1 MLKLNEATINKLLP
15 RSLAHDDFVAALADA
30 FEIQMREL
38 YGEIKEKHNLQ
49 NIDGIEEKLLDY
61 IAFERHVDFYEYDT
75 SIKRKRELIKRA
87 ARHHRKKGTAWAVE
101 DVVKVFYKNA
111 RVTEWWEFDGDPYH
125 FNIEVTAAGAVGES
139 GKNARDQIIK
149 MVRAVKNERSWLEAF
164 LLDIGEDTI
173 ELHDITYHYP
183 VFFKYCNHV
192 RGSMHMQE
200 YKADEINIENKTYDY
215 PVRFFACEIKSML
228 FSDKEHIQ
236 EQSYQYPVIFGTCGE
251 MNPINASFQE
261 QKYEGDI
268 RDETYMFLQKLN
280 TCGEFVCE

>member
-1 MLKLNEATINKLLP
+1 MINLYENTFLREIPSNLKNDKRVIHLADSLQNSLDVMIEWLDKINYRTNIENLPDEIIEHLIWESHIEHNEGL
-15 RSLAHDDFVAALADA
+15 ALATT
-30 FEIQMREL
+30 REQK
-38 YGEIKEKHNLQ
+38 IN
-49 NIDGIEEKLLDY
+49 
-61 IAFERHVDFYEYDT
+61 
-75 SIKRKRELIKRA
+75 LIKKA
-87 ARHHRKKGTAWAVE
+87 VGLHRIKGTPAAIENVLE
-101 DVVKVFYKNA
+101 TIGLKG
-111 RVTEWWEFDGDPYH
+111 RVIEWWEEGLLPYN
-125 FNIEVTAAGAVGES
+125 FFVEMDLKKKIGNIDHVKAMILEYKNVRSEFAGFVLL
-139 GKNARDQIIK
+139 
-149 MVRAVKNERSWLEAF
+149 LEEN
-164 LLDIGEDTI
+164 LVIVV
-173 ELHDITYHYP
+173 DITYHYP

-228 FSDKEHIQ
+228 FSDKEYIQ

-261 QKYEGDI
+261 QKYDGDI